1 MKIKIK
7 SGNIELN
14 AELKN
19 TVTSKKIYSTLPLA
33 GMANRWGQEIY
44 FSIQVYLEEEKDAKE
59 VVEIGDIAYW
69 PTGNCFCIFFGKTP
83 ASKENEPRAASKVN
97 VFGKVTG
104 DPIVLKNIKDG
115 DEITVSKSK

>member
-1 MKIKIK
+1 MEIKIK
-7 SGNIELN
+7 SGNIEIN

-19 TVTSKKIYSTLPLA
+19 SETAKKIYTALPLT

-44 FSIQVYLEEEKDAKE
+44 FSIPVYLEEEKDAKE

-83 ASKENEPRAASKVN
+83 ASKKNEPRAASKVN
-97 VFGKVTG
+97 VFGKVIG
-104 DPIVLKNIKDG
+104 DAATLKNIQDG
-115 DEITVSKSK
+115 DEIIVSKAK